1 MIITLIAWMSELWA
15 RMKGLFRATRGDE
28 DLNAE
33 LHAHFEMLVEENR
46 ARGMSEAEARR
57 LARVRLGGA
66 EQIREAHRE
75 QRSLPFFETLAK
87 DLHYG
92 FRQLMRSPGLTLV
105 AVLTIALGIG
115 VNAGVFSILDALAL
129 QPIVVGGQKLASVY
143 PIFQG
148 QRHRNVHNSGNMFS
162 YPEYKAYRDQNH
174 TFSGLAGY
182 VPFVVTTAGGE
193 RPVEIVGSLASC
205 NYFDVLNERPALGRG
220 FVEADCAAAGASA
233 VVVVSD
239 EYWRNTLG
247 ADPLI
252 VGKSISLN
260 HSVFTIVG
268 VAPRGFDGTEIA
280 PSAFWAPVE
289 MQSALLPDGKFL
301 DDADMSWMAV
311 LGKVKPGISLEQA
324 RADLSV
330 ITSQMQTKYP
340 GTMRLEVRRAALFN
354 RPEERGDILT
364 VGAVALI
371 AVGLV
376 LLIACANIA
385 NLLLARAAG
394 RRREIAVR
402 LALGA
407 SRGRLI
413 RQLLTESVLLALMG
427 GALGTFVSL
436 LSFEALLR
444 MAVAHL
450 PAGAPPFSLHLSP
463 DVRVLA
469 YSLLLTVL
477 TGIAFGLAP
486 ALQSSRADVNTSL
499 KEENGDAAARSGR
512 IGKLR
517 NVLLSAQVAV
527 CMILLLAAGLLLRGL
542 YRAQT
547 IDPGFEMKGIDA
559 VTFGLTRQG
568 YSDAQA
574 AVLHR
579 QMKERL
585 TALPGVD
592 AVVEAL
598 NVPLGEE
605 HWETSGRVPGS
616 GAAVQVRYNRVS
628 PNFFAVLGIPILR
641 GRDFTDSEV
650 HAGAHVLIVTEAAA
664 REFWPGQDPI
674 GKSLEVFGGG
684 SQQLEV
690 IGVARDAQVDQLG
703 AAHTKFLYLPASL
716 KDEAGEEFM
725 VHSTLGDA
733 VTLNEIHSAIHEID
747 PQLSFSVARLED
759 NPENFRAI
767 SRIVAVVSG
776 TLGGLALLLASIGV
790 YGLVSFAASRR
801 IREIGIRMAL
811 GADGRDVMKLILG
824 QALRPVAIGAVIGMV
839 CCAAVS
845 RIFSALLFG
854 VSPIDPIAFVLVP
867 AFLILV
873 AGLACYVPARRAMRV
888 DPMVAL
894 RYE

>member
-1 MIITLIAWMSELWA
+1 MIHVRELVA
-15 RMKGLFRATRGDE
+15 RVLGLFRKPGMERELDDE
-28 DLNAE
+28 LRE
-33 LHAHFEMLVEENR
+33 HFEMLVEDNR

-57 LARVRLGGA
+57 VAHIRLGGA

-75 QRSLPFFETLAK
+75 QRGLPLLENLAK
-87 DLHYG
+87 DLRYG
-92 FRQLMRSPGLTLV
+92 FRQLRRSPGFTLV

-115 VNAGVFSILDALAL
+115 MNAGIFSILDALAL
-129 QPIVVGGQKLASVY
+129 RPIVVGGQKLASIY

-148 QRHRNVHNSGNMFS
+148 RRQRNVHNSANMFS

-182 VPFVVTTAGGE
+182 VPFVITTAGGE

-205 NYFDVLNERPALGRG
+205 NYFDVLNEQPALGRG
-220 FVEADCAAAGASA
+220 FVEADCAAAGASPVA
-233 VVVVSD
+233 VVSD

-252 VGKSISLN
+252 VGKTISLN
-260 HSVFTIVG
+260 HSDFTIIG
-268 VAPRGFDGTEIA
+268 VAPRGFDGTEIT
-280 PSAFWAPVE
+280 PSAFWAPLE
-289 MQSALLPDGKFL
+289 MQPALMPESKFL
-301 DDADMSWMAV
+301 DDADMSWMAL
-311 LGKVKPGISLEQA
+311 LGKPKPGISLEEA

-340 GTMRLEVRRAALFN
+340 GTMRVEVRSAALFN
-354 RPEERGDILT
+354 RPEERGYIFAGGAIVLT
-364 VGAVALI
+364 

-413 RQLLTESVLLALMG
+413 LQLLTESVLLALMG
-427 GALGTFVSL
+427 GALGTFISFV
-436 LSFEALLR
+436 SFEELMRILI
-444 MAVAHL
+444 AHL
-450 PAGAPPFSLHLSP
+450 PPGAPPFSLHVSP
-463 DVRVLA
+463 DARVLA

-477 TGIAFGLAP
+477 TGVAFGLAP

-499 KEENGDAAARSGR
+499 KEESSDAHVRSGR
-512 IGKLR
+512 MGKLQ
-517 NVLLSAQVAV
+517 NWLVGAQVAV

-547 IDPGFEMKGIDA
+547 IDPGFEVKGITA
-559 VTFGLTRQG
+559 VTFGLTQQG
-568 YSDAQA
+568 YSDARA
-574 AVLHR
+574 AVLHQ

-585 TALPGVD
+585 AALPGID
-592 AVVEAL
+592 AVVQAR
-598 NVPLGEE
+598 NTPLGDE
-605 HWETSGRVPGS
+605 HWETPARLPQATSS
-616 GAAVQVRYNRVS
+616 LQVRYNRVS
-628 PNFFAVLGIPILR
+628 PNFFAILGIPIVR

-650 HAGAHVLIVTEAAA
+650 HSGARVVIVTEAAA

-674 GKSLEVFGGG
+674 GKSLEVFGAGNPL
-684 SQQLEV
+684 LEV
-690 IGVARDAQVDQLG
+690 IGVAKDAQVDQLG
-703 AAHTKFLYLPASL
+703 QAHPRFLYLPTSL
-716 KDEAGEEFM
+716 KEEASDSFM
-725 VHSTLGDA
+725 VHSTLGDGA
-733 VTLNEIHSAIHEID
+733 TLSEIHDAIHQID
-747 PQLSFSVARLED
+747 PQLSFTVARLED
-759 NPENFRAI
+759 NPENFRAF
-767 SRIVAVVSG
+767 SRIIATVSG
-776 TLGGLALLLASIGV
+776 TLGAFALLLASIGV
-790 YGLVSFAASRR
+790 YGLVSFAVSRR

-824 QALRPVAIGAVIGMV
+824 QALRPVAIGTAIGIV
-839 CCAAVS
+839 CCAGVS

-854 VSPIDPIAFVLVP
+854 VSPMDPIAFVLVP
-867 AFLILV
+867 MFLILV
-873 AGLACYVPARRAMRV
+873 AAVACYVPARRAMRV

>member
-1 MIITLIAWMSELWA
+1 MSGVRELISRLLGIFRRPGLELE
-15 RMKGLFRATRGDE
+15 LDDELRAH
-28 DLNAE
+28 L
-33 LHAHFEMLVEENR
+33 EMLVDENR
-46 ARGMSEAEARR
+46 ARGMSELEARR
-57 LARVRLGGA
+57 TAHVRLGGA

-75 QRSLPFFETLAK
+75 QSGLPMLETLAK
-87 DLHYG
+87 DLRYG
-92 FRQLMRSPGLTLV
+92 FRQLWRSPGFTLV

-115 VNAGVFSILDALAL
+115 MNAGIFSILDALAL
-129 QPIVVGGQKLASVY
+129 QPIVVGGQKLASIY

-148 QRHRNVHNSGNMFS
+148 QRHRNVHNSPNMFS

-174 TFSGLAGY
+174 TFTGLAGY
-182 VPFVVTTAGGE
+182 VPFVITTSGGE

-220 FVEADCAAAGASA
+220 FVEADCAAPAANA

-239 EYWRNTLG
+239 DYWRNTLG

-252 VGKSISLN
+252 VGKTISLN
-260 HSVFTIVG
+260 RMLFTVVG

-280 PSAFWAPVE
+280 PSAFWAPME
-289 MQSALLPDGKFL
+289 MQPALLPDGKFL
-301 DDADMSWMAV
+301 DDADMSWMAL
-311 LGKVKPGISLEQA
+311 LGTVKPGISLEQA

-330 ITSQMQTKYP
+330 ITGQMQTKYP
-340 GTMRLEVRRAALFN
+340 GTMRLEIRRAALFN
-354 RPEERGDILT
+354 RPEERGYIFG
-364 VGAVALI
+364 VGAVVLT

-402 LALGA
+402 MALGA

-413 RQLLTESVLLALMG
+413 RQMLTESILLALMG
-427 GALGTFVSL
+427 GTLGTFVSFV
-436 LSFEALLR
+436 SFDALLR
-444 MAVAHL
+444 TVIAHL
-450 PAGAPPFSLHLSP
+450 PPGAPPFSLHPSP
-463 DVRVLA
+463 DARVLA

-477 TGIAFGLAP
+477 TGVAFGLAP

-499 KEENGDAAARSGR
+499 KEESGDASLRSGR
-512 IGKLR
+512 MGKLR
-517 NVLLSAQVAV
+517 NALVCAQVAV

-559 VTFGLTRQG
+559 VTFSLTQQG

-574 AVLHR
+574 AALHR
-579 QMKERL
+579 QMKDRL
-585 TALPGVD
+585 GALPGID
-592 AVVEAL
+592 AMVQAR
-598 NVPLGEE
+598 NIPLGEE
-605 HWETSGRVPGS
+605 HWETPARLPQAEASL
-616 GAAVQVRYNRVS
+616 QVRYNRVS
-628 PNFFAVLGIPILR
+628 PNFFSILGIPIVR
-641 GRDFTDSEV
+641 GRGFTDSEV
-650 HAGAHVLIVTEAAA
+650 QSGARVLIVTEAAA

-674 GKSLEVFGGG
+674 GKSLEVFGQGNPL
-684 SQQLEV
+684 LEV
-690 IGVARDAQVDQLG
+690 IGVAKDAQVDQLG
-703 AAHTKFLYLPASL
+703 QAHPRFLYLPTSL
-716 KDEAGEEFM
+716 KESAEDEFM

-733 VTLNEIHSAIHEID
+733 ITQTEIHDAMHQVD
-747 PQLSFSVARLED
+747 PQLSFTVARSED
-759 NPENFRAI
+759 NPENFRLL
-767 SRIVAVVSG
+767 SRIVAIVSG
-776 TLGGLALLLASIGV
+776 TLGALALLLASIGV
-790 YGLVSFAASRR
+790 YGLVSFAVSRR

-811 GADGRDVMKLILG
+811 GADGGDVMKLILG
-824 QALRPVAIGAVIGMV
+824 QALRRVAIGAAIGMV
-839 CCAAVS
+839 CCAGVS

-854 VSPIDPIAFVLVP
+854 VSPIDPIAFLLVP

-873 AGLACYVPARRAMRV
+873 AAVACYVPARRTMRV